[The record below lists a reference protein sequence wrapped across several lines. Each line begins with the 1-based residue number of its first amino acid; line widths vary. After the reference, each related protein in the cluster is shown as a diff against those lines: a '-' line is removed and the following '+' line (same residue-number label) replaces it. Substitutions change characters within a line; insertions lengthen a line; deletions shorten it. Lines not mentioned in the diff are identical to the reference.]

1 MVSKRNK
8 NTIKQ
13 SDLSSWIIPTRSESI
28 SNRKELK
35 NEKVQVEKPK
45 LAFGHG
51 YNPNTIKNGI
61 SKFSFSHTIDK
72 DLKLYEFEPK
82 LSYKI
87 FTTLAKILKYKCIGS
102 ELQNERTV
110 IKNTYFIT
118 NKDPKVIINDLNN
131 AISEIFKIYDPV

>member
-8 NTIKQ
+8 NTKKQ
-13 SDLSSWIIPTRSESI
+13 SDLSNWIMPSRFNCI
-28 SNRKELK
+28 SKRNELK
-35 NEKVQVEKPK
+35 NEEVQVEKPK

-51 YNPNTIKNGI
+51 YNPHTILNGI
-61 SKFSFSHTIDK
+61 LKFSFSHIIEK

-87 FTTLAKILKYKCIGS
+87 FTTLAKILKYKCTGL

-118 NKDPKVIINDLNN
+118 NKDPKVIINELNS
-131 AISEIFKIYDPV
+131 AISEIFKTYDPV